1 MRTPKT
7 YSPSEWVRR
16 RMLWLTARFA
26 AKMIILVA
34 SMGIVV
40 GTPLAFI
47 FLADLSGWAP
57 GYYLGVISGLIV
69 AFAVWWAYLIL
80 Y

>member
-1 MRTPKT
+1 M
-7 YSPSEWVRR
+7 
-16 RMLWLTARFA
+16 MWLSAKLLARL
-26 AKMIILVA
+26 IVITA
-34 SMGIVV
+34 SMGIMV

-69 AFAVWWAYLIL
+69 AFALWWAYLIL
-80 Y
+80 YD